1 MFGNY
6 DKMVYL
12 QWFIL
17 LEQKRMEKKREL
29 MKENTIE

>member
-1 MFGNY
+1 MFRNY

-17 LEQKRMEKKREL
+17 LEQKRMEKKRINER
-29 MKENTIE
+29 KYH